1 MLGTPFYKSIM
12 NVKDQLLEAALQV
25 YAESGY
31 HGATTRRIAAA
42 AGVNEVTLFRHFG
55 SKDGLLR
62 EALWRCQAEGTIP
75 LPETPQDP
83 LQELTDWSRSH
94 LLHLHQRAALI
105 RTCLSEFAERPELVA
120 PEISCPVQATRTLA
134 GYLERLKERGLAVD
148 SLDPSAAASL
158 LLGALFADAIGR
170 DLVPDMYALPKE
182 EAVTQ
187 YVALFLRGI
196 GVETSSLRSRS

>member
-1 MLGTPFYKSIM
+1 M

-31 HGATTRRIAAA
+31 YGATTRRIAAA
-42 AGVNEVTLFRHFG
+42 AGVNEITLFRHFG
-55 SKDGLLR
+55 SKDVLLR
-62 EALWRCQAEGTIP
+62 EALRRCQAEGTVP

-94 LLHLHQRAALI
+94 LLHLHQRAVLI
-105 RTCLSEFAERPELVA
+105 RTCLGEFAERPELVT
-120 PEISCPVQATRTLA
+120 PEISCPVQATRALA
-134 GYLERLKERGLAVD
+134 GYLARLKERGLALE
-148 SLDPSAAASL
+148 SIDPGAAASM
-158 LLGALFADAIGR
+158 LLGALFAHAIGR
-170 DLVPDMYALPKE
+170 DLVPDMYVVPAE

>member
-1 MLGTPFYKSIM
+1 M

-25 YAESGY
+25 YAENGY

-42 AGVNEVTLFRHFG
+42 AGVNEITLFRHFG
-55 SKDGLLR
+55 SKDVLLR
-62 EALWRCQAEGTIP
+62 EALRRCQAEGTIP

-105 RTCLSEFAERPELVA
+105 RTCLGEFAERPELVT
-120 PEISCPVQATRTLA
+120 PEISCPVQTTRALA
-134 GYLERLKERGLAVD
+134 GYLARLKERGLALE
-148 SLDPSAAASL
+148 SIDPGAAASL

-170 DLVPDMYALPKE
+170 DLVPDMYVVPAE

>member
-1 MLGTPFYKSIM
+1 M

-55 SKDGLLR
+55 SKDVLLR

-105 RTCLSEFAERPELVA
+105 RTCLSEFAERPDLVTPEL
-120 PEISCPVQATRTLA
+120 SCPVRAAQALA
-134 GYLERLKERGLAVD
+134 AYLERLREGGLAAE
-148 SLDPSAAASL
+148 SIEPRAAAAM
-158 LLGALFADAIGR
+158 LLGTLFADAIGR
-170 DLVPDMYALPKE
+170 DLVPGMYSMPTE
-182 EAVTQ
+182 EASAQ

-196 GVETSSLRSRS
+196 GVETSTQRSSP

>member
-1 MLGTPFYKSIM
+1 M
-12 NVKDQLLEAALQV
+12 NVKDQLLEAAVQV

-42 AGVNEVTLFRHFG
+42 AGVNEITIFRHFG
-55 SKDGLLR
+55 SKDVLLR
-62 EALWRCQAEGTIP
+62 EALGRCQAEGAVP
-75 LPETPQDP
+75 LPEVPATP

-105 RTCLSEFAERPELVA
+105 RTCLSEFAERPELVT
-120 PEISCPVQATRTLA
+120 PEISCPVQATRALA
-134 GYLERLKERGLAVD
+134 AYLERVKQRGLTAASFD
-148 SLDPSAAASL
+148 SGAAAAM

-170 DLVPDMYALPKE
+170 DIVPDMYAAPTE
-182 EAVTQ
+182 EALAQ

-196 GVETSSLRSRS
+196 GVETSSPRSSA

>member
-1 MLGTPFYKSIM
+1 M
-12 NVKDQLLEAALQV
+12 NVRDQLLEAAVQV

-42 AGVNEVTLFRHFG
+42 AGVNEITLFRHFG
-55 SKDGLLR
+55 SKDVLLR
-62 EALWRCQAEGTIP
+62 EALARCQDEGTIP
-75 LPETPQDP
+75 LPEVPHDP

-105 RTCLSEFAERPELVA
+105 RTCLGEFAERPELVT
-120 PEISCPVQATRTLA
+120 PEISCPVQARRALGT
-134 GYLERLKERGLAVD
+134 YLERLKERGLTA
-148 SLDPSAAASL
+148 DPIDPRAAAAM

-170 DLVPDMYALPKE
+170 DIVPDMYAVPTD
-182 EAVTQ
+182 EALAQ

-196 GVETSSLRSRS
+196 GVETSAPRSSA

>member
-1 MLGTPFYKSIM
+1 M
-12 NVKDQLLEAALQV
+12 NVKDQLLEAALQA

-31 HGATTRRIAAA
+31 HGATTRRIAAV
-42 AGVNEVTLFRHFG
+42 AGVNEITLFRHFG
-55 SKDGLLR
+55 SKDVLLR
-62 EALWRCQAEGTIP
+62 EALRRCQAEGTIP

-105 RTCLSEFAERPELVA
+105 RTCLGEFAERPELVT
-120 PEISCPVQATRTLA
+120 PEISCPVQATLA
-134 GYLERLKERGLAVD
+134 LADYLERLKERGLAVESVD
-148 SLDPSAAASL
+148 SRAAASM

-170 DLVPDMYALPKE
+170 DLVPEMYAVSTE

-196 GVETSSLRSRS
+196 GVEPSRPRSRS